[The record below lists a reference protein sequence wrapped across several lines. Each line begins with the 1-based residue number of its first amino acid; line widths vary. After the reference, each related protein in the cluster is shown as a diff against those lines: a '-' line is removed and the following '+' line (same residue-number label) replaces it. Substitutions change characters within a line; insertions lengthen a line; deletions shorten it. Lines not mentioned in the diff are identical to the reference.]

1 MGMFREG
8 SSDPR
13 NTPKNLEFF
22 VHKEK
27 NFDNFGVQTKMP
39 QRQDHKE
46 YVHQVSLS
54 YDDGNLEKNRGNSV
68 VRSRSRSSSSR
79 TVARLQNRDFLSA
92 VTFDLN

>member
-1 MGMFREG
+1 MGMFR

-27 NFDNFGVQTKMP
+27 NFENFGVKTEMP
-39 QRQDHKE
+39 QWQDHKE
-46 YVHQVSLS
+46 CSHQVSLS

-68 VRSRSRSSSSR
+68 VRSRSSR
-79 TVARLQNRDFLSA
+79 TIARLENRDFLSA

>member
-22 VHKEK
+22 VHREK
-27 NFDNFGVQTKMP
+27 NFDNFGVKTEMP
-39 QRQDHKE
+39 QWQDHKE
-46 YVHQVSLS
+46 YAHQVSLS

-68 VRSRSRSSSSR
+68 VRSRSSSR
-79 TVARLQNRDFLSA
+79 TIARLQNRDFLSA

>member
-1 MGMFREG
+1 MCREYP
-8 SSDPR
+8 SDPK

-27 NFDNFGVQTKMP
+27 NFDNFGVKTKMP
-39 QRQDHKE
+39 QWQDHKE

-68 VRSRSRSSSSR
+68 VRSRSRSR
-79 TVARLQNRDFLSA
+79 TITRLQNRNFLSA